1 MNGDNK
7 LGLKKIGK
15 MKTRISE
22 IKNVPQ
28 GFNIGYLNIFKTKKE
43 TKIAIIPVGYMD
55 GYNLGTK
62 TDMFRYVDRLRDVKR
77 ALLKKK
83 LEVVINN
90 KRYPVIGKIGMY
102 HITIDITGS
111 DIKIGDEL
119 YLDINPLHVDS
130 RVRREFV

>member
-1 MNGDNK
+1 
-7 LGLKKIGK
+7 
-15 MKTRISE
+15 
-22 IKNVPQ
+22 
-28 GFNIGYLNIFKTKKE
+28 
-43 TKIAIIPVGYMD
+43 
-55 GYNLGTK
+55 
-62 TDMFRYVDRLRDVKR
+62 MFRYVDRLRDVKR